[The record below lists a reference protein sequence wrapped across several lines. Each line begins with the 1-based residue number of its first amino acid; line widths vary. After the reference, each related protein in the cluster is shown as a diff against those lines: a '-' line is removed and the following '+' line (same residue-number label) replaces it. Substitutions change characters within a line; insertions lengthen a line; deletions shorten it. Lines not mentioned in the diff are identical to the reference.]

1 MAIDDGI
8 RLIEATAK
16 LIGVLVWPAVLVFV
30 LVRFGV
36 ALREFVTNIGELTLK
51 GAGFEA
57 SARRKQA
64 EAASALAVAAVSRS
78 EAGATPDAT
87 ARDAR
92 AAFDVV
98 AETVTPRAIRRAARS
113 TVLWVDDNP
122 TNNTY
127 ERKALEALGVTFV
140 LAKSTD
146 EALDKLRPQSIDL
159 IISDMGRPSD
169 SQAGYTLLDKLRASG
184 DRTPFV
190 IYAGSRAS
198 EHRAEARRR
207 GAIGCTNRPDELFE
221 MVLSALGRGT

>member
-1 MAIDDGI
+1 
-8 RLIEATAK
+8 
-16 LIGVLVWPAVLVFV
+16 
-30 LVRFGV
+30 
-36 ALREFVTNIGELTLK
+36 
-51 GAGFEA
+51 
-57 SARRKQA
+57 
-64 EAASALAVAAVSRS
+64 
-78 EAGATPDAT
+78 
-87 ARDAR
+87 
-92 AAFDVV
+92 
-98 AETVTPRAIRRAARS
+98 
-113 TVLWVDDNP
+113 
-122 TNNTY
+122 
-127 ERKALEALGVTFV
+127 LEALGVTFV